1 MSRSSTVVPSPD
13 EHRSEPALDASGLVK
28 EFRHRTSDRPQTF
41 RTWVESGFRGRA
53 GRGRIR
59 ALDDVSLTIAQGEML
74 GVIGR
79 NGSGKSTLTR
89 ILGGVMQ
96 PDRGTV
102 RTIAQPNGLLD
113 LTSGMHP
120 DLTGRENILIAGV
133 LSGLL
138 RPEVQER
145 TDAIIAFAEL
155 EQYIDD
161 PVRSYSAGM
170 KLRLGFAV
178 AVHVEPRI
186 LLIDEVLSVG
196 DLAFQQKCLDRI
208 QEFLQRGCAIVL
220 VSHDLG
226 QIRSFCDRAV
236 WLEAGKVRA
245 IGPAQQVA
253 DAYEQASAD
262 RIALAGGA
270 SRPDRSV
277 ASGVTLKAGENW
289 FGTQAVRIE
298 RVALIDG
305 GSRPLTS
312 LETGGSLGVEL
323 ELGVAE
329 PLVEGAH
336 ASLTIVDEKGH
347 LALDINTQVDGID
360 LSFSSGEISLTI
372 VFERLDLSPGE
383 YRVTV
388 GLWALDWSGS
398 YDLHMNA
405 YPFGVTGPSRSNG
418 PLLPPH
424 EWHVS
429 RRS

>member
-1 MSRSSTVVPSPD
+1 M
-13 EHRSEPALDASGLVK
+13 
-28 EFRHRTSDRPQTF
+28 
-41 RTWVESGFRGRA
+41 WVESGFRGRT

-59 ALDDVSLTIAQGEML
+59 AVDDVSLTVEQGEML

-96 PDRGTV
+96 PDRGAV

-113 LTSGMHP
+113 LTAGMHP

-138 RPEVQER
+138 RPEVRKR

-155 EQYIDD
+155 ERYIDN

-226 QIRSFCDRAV
+226 QIRSYCDRV
-236 WLEAGKVRA
+236 LWLDAGKVRA

-262 RIALAGGA
+262 RIALARGA
-270 SRPDRSV
+270 ARPDRL
-277 ASGVTLKAGENW
+277 AAHGVTLKAGENW
-289 FGTQAVRIE
+289 FGTQAVRIK
-298 RVALIDG
+298 RVALLDK

-312 LETGGSLGVEL
+312 FETGGSLGVEL

-336 ASLTIVDEKGH
+336 ASVTFTDEKGH
-347 LALDINTQVDGID
+347 LALDLNTQVDGVD
-360 LSFSSGEISLTI
+360 LSVPSDGMTVAIR
-372 VFERLDLSPGE
+372 FERMDLSPGE

-388 GLWALDWSGS
+388 GLWASDWSEA
-398 YDLHMNA
+398 YDLHMDA
-405 YPFGVTGPSRSNG
+405 YPLGVTGPSRSNG

-424 EWHVS
+424 QWNVRH
-429 RRS
+429 RS